1 VVHLQQAG
9 FEGGFMAF
17 WSKERL
23 ELEQQQRTLVSPYDD
38 ARIEQCAY
46 ALGVA
51 PEYAITSAEDGGVKR
66 MTSAGEHIT
75 IPPGQFAL
83 LLSEERVSIPSNA
96 IALISMKARFKLRG
110 LINVSG
116 FHVDPGFSGRLKF
129 AVYNAGAMAVDL
141 EPGQRLFLIWYSDLD
156 QSTKA
161 VYSGSHQAQDGITAD
176 DVMSIRG
183 IVVSPAGV
191 NSRVSALEET
201 VKSELRRLE
210 SKIETH
216 QNWARPIL
224 TGVAVALAFF
234 LLSVY
239 AKPLFGIGE
248 TSDTIQVEASPA
260 TPTPPVQAPTQQS
273 TDGR

>member
-1 VVHLQQAG
+1 
-9 FEGGFMAF
+9 MAF

-23 ELEQQQRTLVSPYDD
+23 ELEQLQRTLVSPYDD

-51 PEYAITSAEDGGVKR
+51 SEYAITSAEDGGVKR
-66 MTSAGEHIT
+66 IASAREHIT
-75 IPPGQFAL
+75 IPPGHFAL

-96 IALISMKARFKLRG
+96 IALISMKAKFKLRG

-156 QSTKA
+156 QSTEA
-161 VYSGSHQAQDGITAD
+161 VYAGSHQAQDGITAD

-224 TGVAVALAFF
+224 TGVAVALRD
-234 LLSVY
+234 L
-239 AKPLFGIGE
+239 
-248 TSDTIQVEASPA
+248 
-260 TPTPPVQAPTQQS
+260 
-273 TDGR
+273 RH